1 MQSNKYFGEYYPVES
16 SIHKLSVFSK
26 LITLLLMLIPIIA
39 SKSIEL
45 HLVMLFFIL
54 ILIYSSKVP
63 LRFYFDIIY
72 GLRYIFVI
80 FVVVLAFK
88 GLELEDAVL
97 YLTKIFN
104 VITYLSLIF
113 YTTSRSEIKYGIEK
127 ILTPFNIFNLNI
139 SGFINTLVNTIS
151 FFPLL
156 LITNHE
162 VLVNSSSR
170 GLDYFYADI
179 ISKILAVL
187 HSFKSTLRLTNN
199 KLKLLKI
206 KESYRLYSTK
216 TYRTNY
222 NTNKFGFMDVLLI
235 GVYLIFIYYYKGLF
249 KMCQNM

>member
-151 FFPLL
+151 FFPL
-156 LITNHE
+156 

-206 KESYRLYSTK
+206 KERYRLYSTK

-235 GVYLIFIYYYKGLF
+235 GVYLIFIYYYLLESGLL
-249 KMCQNM
+249 

>member
-104 VITYLSLIF
+104 VIT
-113 YTTSRSEIKYGIEK
+113 
-127 ILTPFNIFNLNI
+127 
-139 SGFINTLVNTIS
+139 
-151 FFPLL
+151 FFPLP

-235 GVYLIFIYYYKGLF
+235 GVYLIFVYYYLLESGLL
-249 KMCQNM
+249 

>member
-97 YLTKIFN
+97 QRD
-104 VITYLSLIF
+104 V
-113 YTTSRSEIKYGIEK
+113 
-127 ILTPFNIFNLNI
+127 ILTLCELSDIIGAIESYIVRWNLNI
-139 SGFINTLVNTIS
+139 KDLKNFSDKT
-151 FFPLL
+151 
-156 LITNHE
+156 
-162 VLVNSSSR
+162 
-170 GLDYFYADI
+170 
-179 ISKILAVL
+179 KLA
-187 HSFKSTLRLTNN
+187 FKEGTR
-199 KLKLLKI
+199 
-206 KESYRLYSTK
+206 
-216 TYRTNY
+216 
-222 NTNKFGFMDVLLI
+222 
-235 GVYLIFIYYYKGLF
+235 
-249 KMCQNM
+249 

>member
-113 YTTSRSEIKYGIEK
+113 YTTSR
-127 ILTPFNIFNLNI
+127 TPFNIFNLNI

-235 GVYLIFIYYYKGLF
+235 GVYLIFVYYYLLESGLL
-249 KMCQNM
+249 